1 LLLQVAIYSGRRF
14 CSSSAHC
21 ILPVPIE
28 HDLFSGVCCIAQS
41 INYLMTAL
49 FKKGVPLQVFIFYH
63 SAILAVMIGI

>member
-1 LLLQVAIYSGRRF
+1 LT
-14 CSSSAHC
+14 
-21 ILPVPIE
+21 LPVPIE